1 MTSTD
6 EKFNAVKNAYDVD
19 KTSKTSQQ
27 TVADITSMV
36 NNINSFSLQDSRMK
50 RLADRIKTILNS

>member
-1 MTSTD
+1 MTST
-6 EKFNAVKNAYDVD
+6 EKLNAVKNAYDVD